1 MRSKLLIVLRQIL
14 SNYQGEEKDRQAGQ
28 VRSLLKTLYLLTSV
42 RVNVYVFNNDDKA
55 FFNILAGVREW
66 HVETESRLIFHNVKE
81 ANRALPDTRI
91 HIACL
96 YKNFHNLEIAMPVIC
111 DHC

>member
-1 MRSKLLIVLRQIL
+1 MIAKWSPVLPLLVLSINL
-14 SNYQGEEKDRQAGQ
+14 DNYQGEEKDRQPGQ
-28 VRSLLKTLYLLTSV
+28 VRSLLKTLYLLSSV

-81 ANRALPDTRI
+81 TNTALTDTLI
-91 HIACL
+91 LLCI
-96 YKNFHNLEIAMPVIC
+96 
-111 DHC
+111 

>member
-1 MRSKLLIVLRQIL
+1 MR
-14 SNYQGEEKDRQAGQ
+14 A
-28 VRSLLKTLYLLTSV
+28 LLKTLYLLSSV

-81 ANRALPDTRI
+81 TFTALTDTMIYKYR
-91 HIACL
+91 ACL
-96 YKNFHNLEIAMPVIC
+96 YYKPNSTGVIC
-111 DHC
+111 DRC

>member
-1 MRSKLLIVLRQIL
+1 MR
-14 SNYQGEEKDRQAGQ
+14 A
-28 VRSLLKTLYLLTSV
+28 LLKTLYLLSSV

-81 ANRALPDTRI
+81 TNTALTQTI
-91 HIACL
+91 MYNIIYIVCL
-96 YKNFHNLEIAMPVIC
+96 DYKLNMEMIC
-111 DHC
+111 DRC

>member
-1 MRSKLLIVLRQIL
+1 M
-14 SNYQGEEKDRQAGQ
+14 
-28 VRSLLKTLYLLTSV
+28 RSLLKTLYLLTSV

-81 ANRALPDTRI
+81 AITDISKFSFSYCVFN
-91 HIACL
+91 C
-96 YKNFHNLEIAMPVIC
+96 KE
-111 DHC
+111 

>member
-1 MRSKLLIVLRQIL
+1 MR
-14 SNYQGEEKDRQAGQ
+14 A
-28 VRSLLKTLYLLTSV
+28 LLKTLYLLSSV

-81 ANRALPDTRI
+81 TFTVLI
-91 HIACL
+91 HTIVT
-96 YKNFHNLEIAMPVIC
+96 HTG
-111 DHC
+111 

>member
-1 MRSKLLIVLRQIL
+1 MRL
-14 SNYQGEEKDRQAGQ
+14 SDKDICVEGEEKDRQPDQ
-28 VRSLLKTLYLLTSV
+28 VRSLLKTLYLLSSV

-81 ANRALPDTRI
+81 TGPESLVLLIILLADGLRSHR
-91 HIACL
+91 
-96 YKNFHNLEIAMPVIC
+96 
-111 DHC
+111 